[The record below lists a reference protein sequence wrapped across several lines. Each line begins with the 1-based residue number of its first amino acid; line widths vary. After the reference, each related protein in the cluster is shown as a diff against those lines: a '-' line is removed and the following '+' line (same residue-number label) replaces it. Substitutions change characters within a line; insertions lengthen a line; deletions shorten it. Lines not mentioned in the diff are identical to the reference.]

1 MTIHENI
8 SLKPYNTFGID
19 VKTRFFIELMTEED
33 VFSFFSSSRQYPK
46 PFLFLGG
53 GSNMLFTKDFP
64 GTVVRLCTKGITIV
78 EEDENSVLIRAASG
92 ENWDGFVNFCVSKG
106 WGGLENLSMI
116 PGNVGTGPIQ
126 NIGAYGVELKDKIE
140 DLEALRIETLEKV
153 VLSKEQCEFGY
164 RDSIFKGR
172 ERGKYFI
179 LNVRFRLSKQP
190 ELKLDYGTIREELQ
204 AMNRI
209 NLTIS
214 DVREAVCS
222 IRHRKLPDP
231 VRIGNAGSFFK
242 NPTVTAEQCQDI
254 IAREPRL
261 VHYQLADG
269 RFKLAAAWLIDACGW
284 RGKSVGNAAV
294 YEKQALVI
302 VNKGGLNQPCTG
314 GEVVTLAQAIQ
325 TSVYER
331 FGIRLEHEPVV
342 V

>member
-1 MTIHENI
+1 
-8 SLKPYNTFGID
+8 
-19 VKTRFFIELMTEED
+19 
-33 VFSFFSSSRQYPK
+33 
-46 PFLFLGG
+46 
-53 GSNMLFTKDFP
+53 MLFTKDFP

-242 NPTVTAEQCQDI
+242 NPVIPVQQFINLKERFPEIVTFQQK
-254 IAREPRL
+254 
-261 VHYQLADG
+261 DG
-269 RFKLAAAWLIDACGW
+269 VKIAAAWMIEQCGW
-284 RGKSVGNAAV
+284 KGKRFGDAGVH
-294 YEKQALVI
+294 E
-302 VNKGGLNQPCTG
+302 NQPLVLVNYGSATG
-314 GEVVTLAQAIQ
+314 DEILSLSNRIID
-325 TSVYER
+325 SIEEK
-331 FGIRLEHEPVV
+331 FGIRLDPEVNV
-342 V
+342 Y